1 SPVIARHG
9 QAAFQQIGIG
19 LQTNVVHAEK
29 HGREG
34 AEPDGD
40 HHPLQINPVSHVR
53 GRSRYLA
60 RGIKNG
66 VHCLVEGVPL
76 FMFSTREEMGLDLI
90 QELSHPHRLA
100 LQLNTDRK
108 STRLNSSHVKISYAV
123 FCLKKKKK
131 QII

>member
-1 SPVIARHG
+1 EVSSPVDEVIPDTVRVITRQRSNNGMSPVIARHG

-40 HHPLQINPVSHVR
+40 HHPLQINPVSHGR

-66 VHCLVEGVPL
+66 VHCLVEGIPL
-76 FMFSTREEMGLDLI
+76 FMFSTRSEEHTS
-90 QELSHPHRLA
+90 ELQSREKLVCRL
-100 LQLNTDRK
+100 LLE
-108 STRLNSSHVKISYAV
+108 
-123 FCLKKKKK
+123 KKN
-131 QII
+131 I